1 MLSLIKI
8 LPAPEKRKEVL
19 DILISNK
26 GPIQAIHSCL
36 ACSICEEEGDIVYIE
51 LWRTTEDFIRHI
63 RSDLYTRIL
72 GAMELSRKK
81 PEVNFFEISSVKGM
95 ELIEA
100 VRNPDFELSQ
110 QN

>member
-1 MLSLIKI
+1 MMLSLIKI

-36 ACSICEEEGDIVYIE
+36 ACSICEEEGDEGTIIYIE
-51 LWRTTEDFIRHI
+51 LWRTWEDFIRHV

-81 PEVNFFEISSVKGM
+81 PEVSFFEISSVHGM

-100 VRNPDFELSQ
+100 VRKPVCE
-110 QN
+110 